1 MTKTNNRAIQISVY
15 ALICAAII
23 SCKDSMPTG
32 DGPIIPMKEYTL
44 DNAREWTDIAKFH
57 SPTAKRSSNNGK
69 AAVIVEVPLAKADE
83 GHYIEKIGI
92 MDMAGKELAAQ
103 SMKRERNPLTYAY
116 FDAGLIPWSGRVKVF
131 AKCNKHDLW
140 VKEYPVR
147 DLGG

>member
-1 MTKTNNRAIQISVY
+1 MTRTNNKAIQISAY
-15 ALICAAII
+15 ALLCIAVI

-32 DGPIIPMKEYTL
+32 DGPFIPMKEYTL
-44 DNAREWTDIAKFH
+44 DNAREWNDIAKFH
-57 SPTAKRSSNNGK
+57 APTAKRTSHEGK
-69 AAVIVEVPLAKADE
+69 EAIIVEVTLPKADE

-92 MDMAGKELAAQ
+92 MDMAGKELAVQ
-103 SMKRERNPLTYAY
+103 TMKRERNPITYAY
-116 FDAGLIPWSGRVKVF
+116 FDMKLIPWSGRVKVF